1 MNKRMW
7 IQRVGVMMLAVAV
20 VLPLSVFADSRHDR
34 RTGEQITVQ
43 ARRAQ
48 WDVDGIV
55 LSVHSSGDRFALRTS
70 RGTMQIEA
78 KGGVKVRDGNR
89 TLRVRDLRRGDWVG
103 VDLRNGKNRY
113 LRAREVFLISDR
125 NYRDDR
131 YDDDRYRDD
140 RYRDDRYR
148 DDRYRDDRRGDRRQ
162 MMLEGQVVTLS
173 AHGDVLVLRQSR
185 GGNVRVDARL
195 LQERYGRDW
204 ARSLRRGQHM
214 RVYGQFARGNIFL
227 AESFDGRTWDD
238 RVWR

>member
-1 MNKRMW
+1 MNKRM
-7 IQRVGVMMLAVAV
+7 IFQRVGLMVLAIAIL
-20 VLPLSVFADSRHDR
+20 LPLSVFADSRHDR
-34 RTGEQITVQ
+34 RTGEQINVQ

-48 WDVDGIV
+48 WDVDGTV

-89 TLRVRDLRRGDWVG
+89 TLRVRDLRRGDRVG
-103 VDLRNGKNRY
+103 VELRNGNSRQ

-125 NYRDDR
+125 G
-131 YDDDRYRDD
+131 YRDD
-140 RYRDDRYR
+140 RYRNDRYR
-148 DDRYRDDRRGDRRQ
+148 DDRYRDDRRQ
-162 MMLEGQVVTLS
+162 MMLEGEVVTLS

-195 LQERYGRDW
+195 LQQRYGRDW

-214 RVYGQFARGNIFL
+214 RVHGQFARGNIFL

-238 RVWR
+238 WNRR

>member
-1 MNKRMW
+1 MSKCMSF
-7 IQRVGVMMLAVAV
+7 QRVGLMIVAIAIL
-20 VLPLSVFADSRHDR
+20 LPLSVFADSRHDR
-34 RTGEQITVQ
+34 RTGEQVTVQ

-89 TLRVRDLRRGDWVG
+89 TLRVRDLRRGDRVG
-103 VDLRNGKNRY
+103 VELRNGNSRQ

-125 NYRDDR
+125 G
-131 YDDDRYRDD
+131 YRDD

-148 DDRYRDDRRGDRRQ
+148 NDRGRNDRYRDDRRQ
-162 MMLEGQVVTLS
+162 MMLEGEVVTLS

-185 GGNVRVDARL
+185 GGNIRVDARL
-195 LQERYGRDW
+195 LQQRYGRDW
-204 ARSLRRGQHM
+204 ARSLRRGQHV
-214 RVYGQFARGNIFL
+214 RVYGQFDRGNVFL
-227 AESFDGRTWDD
+227 AESFDGRSWDD
-238 RVWR
+238 WSRR

>member
-7 IQRVGVMMLAVAV
+7 FQRVAVTMLAGAV
-20 VLPLSVFADSRHDR
+20 LLPLSVFADSRHDR
-34 RTGEQITVQ
+34 RTGEQVTVQ

-48 WDVDGIV
+48 WDVDGVV

-70 RGTMQIEA
+70 RGITQIEA

-89 TLRVRDLRRGDWVG
+89 TFRVRDLRRGDRVG
-103 VDLRNGKNRY
+103 VDLRSGNNRK

-125 NYRDDR
+125 G
-131 YDDDRYRDD
+131 YRDD

-148 DDRYRDDRRGDRRQ
+148 NDRYRNDRDRNDRYRDDRRQ
-162 MMLEGQVVTLS
+162 VMLEGEVVTLS

-195 LQERYGRDW
+195 LQQRYGRDW
-204 ARSLRRGQHM
+204 ARSLRRGQHV

-227 AESFDGRTWDD
+227 ADSFDGRSWDD
-238 RVWR
+238 WSRR

>member
-1 MNKRMW
+1 MNKRM
-7 IQRVGVMMLAVAV
+7 IFQRVGLMVLAIAIL
-20 VLPLSVFADSRHDR
+20 LPLSVFADSRHDR
-34 RTGEQITVQ
+34 RTGEQINVQ

-48 WDVDGIV
+48 WDVDGTV

-89 TLRVRDLRRGDWVG
+89 TLRVRDLRRGDRVG
-103 VDLRNGKNRY
+103 VELRNGNSRQ

-125 NYRDDR
+125 G
-131 YDDDRYRDD
+131 YRDD
-140 RYRDDRYR
+140 RYRNDRYR
-148 DDRYRDDRRGDRRQ
+148 DDRYRDDRRQ
-162 MMLEGQVVTLS
+162 MMLEGEVVTLS

-195 LQERYGRDW
+195 LQQRYGRDW

-238 RVWR
+238 WNRR